1 MKGIYSGPFFV
12 LSLLILPGQATA
24 AQAPAIPAD
33 ARVVYVSSA
42 RISNE
47 SAAGKAGAARV
58 QAVQQA
64 RTADLR
70 TRQQAIEATRKQLA
84 SAATPEER
92 SKLTAQE
99 STLRFEF
106 ERAAA
111 QAQVELQNLQREI
124 STELR
129 PKLAAVLGE
138 LLKGTKVEAVLNLET
153 AVLWGAP
160 PLDVTAVVIERL
172 NAAEA
177 KAGPSAPA
185 AAPATA
191 PSPAATPAPA
201 TPTPRP

>member
-12 LSLLILPGQATA
+12 MSLLLILPSQAIA
-24 AQAPAIPAD
+24 AQAPAIPPD

-42 RISNE
+42 RISSE
-47 SAAGKAGAARV
+47 SAPGKAGAARV

-70 TRQQAIEATRKQLA
+70 ARQQAIEATRKQLA

-92 SKLTAQE
+92 SKLTVQE

-138 LLKGTKVEAVLNLET
+138 LLKGTKVEAVLNVET

-177 KAGPSAPA
+177 KAGPATPAEAPA
-185 AAPATA
+185 AAPA
-191 PSPAATPAPA
+191 PAPA